1 MKKLYVIF
9 LLLVSIGIIGYI
21 NCQAEEY
28 QNYQEIVFDND
39 EAFMLKDFTKN
50 DYTTAYK
57 EIKKRK
63 FIGWRLSVVNDDCDL
78 EFISETKLKIYN
90 NGFSTIKH
98 DILLETKEETKVQLS
113 ASGGIKVS
121 LDGDIK
127 KFKGSIDADIKASVS
142 YSTLTTSHEK
152 YDFEIV
158 VDPLT
163 YVKIV
168 TRGKGVINN
177 GVGNYYFFWIKTK
190 SGGWETFN
198 QTTEYYEI
206 IKERIWWESFLQ
218 SRWQFFSY
226 YLLV

>member
-1 MKKLYVIF
+1 MKKIYILV
-9 LLLVSIGIIGYI
+9 LLVVSISITAYI
-21 NCQAEEY
+21 KCQAEDY
-28 QNYQEIVFDND
+28 QNYQEIIFDDD
-39 EAFMLKDFTKN
+39 EAFLLKDYTDT
-50 DYTTAYK
+50 DYSEAYAG
-57 EIKKRK
+57 IKKRK
-63 FIGWRLSVVNDDCDL
+63 FIGWRLNVVNNDCEL

-98 DILLETKEETKVQLS
+98 DISLETKEETKLQLS
-113 ASGGIKVS
+113 ASGAIKVK

-127 KFKGSIDADIKASVS
+127 KFKGSINADIKASVS
-142 YSTLTTSHEK
+142 YNTLTTSHEQ

-168 TRGKGVINN
+168 TRGKGIINN

-206 IKERIWWESFLQ
+206 IKERI
-218 SRWQFFSY
+218 
-226 YLLV
+226 